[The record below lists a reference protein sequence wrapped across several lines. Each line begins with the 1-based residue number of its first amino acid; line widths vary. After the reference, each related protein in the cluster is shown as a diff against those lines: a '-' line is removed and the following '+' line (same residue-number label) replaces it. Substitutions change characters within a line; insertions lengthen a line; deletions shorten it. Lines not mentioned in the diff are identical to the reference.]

1 MPRAQHWLA
10 GSTKERTV
18 ETTTER
24 LRRLPIEQDRTGSHR
39 EAESLYHTAGL
50 TCPST
55 IRPSSAGPSRL
66 VRPLAVAGIESD
78 RETPDADATRD
89 PGGPHART
97 TFRALASPARRRA
110 AKPATLMLPCQQPSS
125 VPPAPAKAKLR
136 ARPLL
141 RTRHRQAARTHARPR
156 RARACLR
163 ASATQLL
170 PCA

>member
-24 LRRLPIEQDRTGSHR
+24 LHRLPIEQDRTGSHR
-39 EAESLYHTAGL
+39 EAESLHHTAGL

-55 IRPSSAGPSRL
+55 IRPSSAGPSVSCL
-66 VRPLAVAGIESD
+66 VRPLAAGIESD

-141 RTRHRQAARTHARPR
+141 RTRHRQARTAAQGSCVPARVCDA
-156 RARACLR
+156 A
-163 ASATQLL
+163 AS
-170 PCA
+170 CA